1 MVPVPPGAK
10 VWLVTGCA
18 SGLGR
23 EVVVAA
29 LAHGDCVIA
38 TARNPERLADLEK
51 KGAWTL
57 ALDVTASQDELSAVV
72 THALDVYGT
81 IDVLVNNAAYLLEGA
96 IEECRE
102 YNTNVFGMLRVLR
115 AVLPH
120 MREKRSGV
128 VANVGSAGGW
138 KGIPGIG
145 LYGSTKFAIAGI
157 TLALREEVAPLGIEV
172 TVVEPGAR
180 PFWARGSFLQGLPL
194 RILRHS
200 RSR

>member
-18 SGLGR
+18 SGLRR

-57 ALDVTASQDELSAVV
+57 ALDVTASQDELIAVV
-72 THALDVYGT
+72 THALGVYGT

-96 IEECRE
+96 IEECSEQESTTLTYSACCASCVLYCRICAR
-102 YNTNVFGMLRVLR
+102 NDRVL
-115 AVLPH
+115 
-120 MREKRSGV
+120 
-128 VANVGSAGGW
+128 
-138 KGIPGIG
+138 
-145 LYGSTKFAIAGI
+145 
-157 TLALREEVAPLGIEV
+157 
-172 TVVEPGAR
+172 
-180 PFWARGSFLQGLPL
+180 
-194 RILRHS
+194 
-200 RSR
+200 